1 MNPIN
6 PVTQAVTSPLAKIA
20 LTITVWALLFILLP
34 NSPFMKYLQAF
45 ADLPY
50 LGYLNWFIPFG
61 RCAAAM
67 AVWWT
72 AVIVYYGVSWI
83 LRQLGIIGAA

>member
-1 MNPIN
+1 MNPTN
-6 PVTQAVTSPLAKIA
+6 PVTTTLTSPFVKIA
-20 LTITVWALLFILLP
+20 LTVAAWAILIILLP
-34 NSPFMKYLQAF
+34 NSPFMQYLQSF
-45 ADLPY
+45 AALPY

-72 AVIVYYGVSWI
+72 AVIVYYGISWI
-83 LRQLGIIGAA
+83 LRQLGIIGM